1 MKTLIWDFD
10 GTLGYREGILWAATF
25 LETLD
30 REIPGHPYTLDQIR
44 PFLRSG
50 FPWHIPEQPHTHITS
65 ADQWWGELE
74 PLFAR
79 IFSALGIETGRA
91 RGLARQIRPIY
102 CNLARWRLFDDT
114 LPALDDLAARG
125 WTHVILSN
133 HVPELA
139 EFVAALFLDSRIAA
153 IFNSATVGYEKPHP
167 QIFREALAF
176 VGNGG
181 PTWMI
186 GDNYVA
192 DILGAAAV
200 GVPGVLVRQPHTE
213 AELFCP
219 DLTDVAAIVEAGAP
233 APSMYF
239 RGSA

>member
-25 LETLD
+25 LEALD
-30 REIPGHPYTLDQIR
+30 YEMAGHPFTLDQIR
-44 PFLRSG
+44 PALRSG
-50 FPWHIPEQPHTHITS
+50 FPWHTPEQPHTHITS
-65 ADQWWGELE
+65 ADQWWAELE

-79 IFSALGIETGRA
+79 VYSTLGIAAGPA
-91 RGLARQIRPIY
+91 RVLARRVRPIY

-114 LPALDDLAARG
+114 LPALDDLSARG
-125 WTHVILSN
+125 WTHLIVSN

-139 EFVAALFLDSRIAA
+139 EFAAALALDARVAA

-181 PTWMI
+181 PVWMV
-186 GDNYVA
+186 GDNYHA
-192 DILGAAAV
+192 DVLGAAAV
-200 GVPGVLVRQPHTE
+200 GVPGILVRQPHDE
-213 AELFCP
+213 ARLFCA
-219 DLTDVAAIVEAGAP
+219 DLTQVAALIEHATT
-233 APSMYF
+233 
-239 RGSA
+239 